1 MVGEKKPERNIL
13 KIAGQKLTSQRRRGR
28 DLCDYVFMRKGALVA
43 ERQLSGTGHAEG
55 RAHSP
60 DSSTKMGQGLRQFS
74 RPATRLC
81 Q

>member
-1 MVGEKKPERNIL
+1 MKGVGVGGRRDGREKKAREKT

-55 RAHSP
+55 RPTVQTAAP
-60 DSSTKMGQGLRQFS
+60 RWA
-74 RPATRLC
+74 RA
-81 Q
+81 